1 MKPPLDGIVTVGSIK
16 LDNLQYS
23 NILVG
28 HYNLRILGVTGGG
41 AVVVV
46 TLQSKKLVDPVF
58 SVV

>member
-1 MKPPLDGIVTVGSIK
+1 MKPPLDGIVTVESTK